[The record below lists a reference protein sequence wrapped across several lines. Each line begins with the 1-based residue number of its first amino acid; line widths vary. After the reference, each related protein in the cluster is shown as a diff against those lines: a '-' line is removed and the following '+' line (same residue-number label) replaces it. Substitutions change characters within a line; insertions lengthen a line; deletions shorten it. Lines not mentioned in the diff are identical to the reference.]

1 MRFKFNVSHA
11 VAKMLQLWATGKGR
25 KESENGREKE
35 REREKEGAPAQVSD
49 WLSSAGKR
57 ATGVGRQNTD
67 RRTVGQWNL
76 QGRRGNWDWDCDNC
90 KLKCSR
96 FKLFA
101 HHQQ

>member
-1 MRFKFNVSHA
+1 M
-11 VAKMLQLWATGKGR
+11 AKMLQQRATGKGR
-25 KESENGREKE
+25 KESENDREKG
-35 REREKEGAPAQVSD
+35 REREKEGEGEPAQVSD

-57 ATGVGRQNTD
+57 ATGVGRQNMD
-67 RRTVGQWNL
+67 RWTVGQWNL
-76 QGRRGNWDWDCDNC
+76 VGRRGNWDWYWDCDNC